1 MLEKQKEIERQKIRH
16 ADLVALNKQ
25 ICDKNIKLS
34 VLDTFLKEVIKDNS
48 DEFEGAENVVSRYK
62 TLKESNERLKK
73 RQRSSEKKIERL
85 SEQIALAH

>member
-1 MLEKQKEIERQKIRH
+1 M
-16 ADLVALNKQ
+16 ALNKQ

>member
-1 MLEKQKEIERQKIRH
+1 M
-16 ADLVALNKQ
+16 VALNKQ

-85 SEQIALAH
+85 SE

>member
-1 MLEKQKEIERQKIRH
+1 M
-16 ADLVALNKQ
+16 VALNKQ

-85 SEQIALAH
+85 SEQIA